1 MKTFTIA
8 DIRSWG
14 PCYDPARHLPED
26 WSGTAIDILRME
38 SIPPKDRLW
47 VVLREGVLDLRTLR
61 LFAIACAR
69 RVQHLMADPRSIT
82 AIDVA
87 ERHVNGLAT
96 DEELEAA
103 ARAAEWAAAA
113 AARAARA
120 AAWAAWA
127 ETRAA
132 RAARAAAWAAR
143 AAADA
148 EAEAAAWAAW
158 AAADAEAEAAARVT
172 RDDERNQQVCILVEM
187 LGEMACAS

>member
-38 SIPPKDRLW
+38 SIPPRDRLW
-47 VVLREGVLDLRTLR
+47 VVLRDEVLDLRTLR

-69 RVQHLMADPRSIT
+69 RAQHLMADPRSVA

-87 ERHVNGLAT
+87 ERHFHGLAT
-96 DEELEAA
+96 DEELAATRAAAWVARAAADAADAAAAWAAWAAEDAADAAA
-103 ARAAEWAAAA
+103 ARAAARAAAAAAEA

-120 AAWAAWA
+120 A
-127 ETRAA
+127 
-132 RAARAAAWAAR
+132 
-143 AAADA
+143 
-148 EAEAAAWAAW
+148 EAAT
-158 AAADAEAEAAARVT
+158 T
-172 RDDERNQQVCILVEM
+172 RDDERNQQVRMLVEM
-187 LGEMACAS
+187 LAEMACAS

>member
-1 MKTFTIA
+1 MSEKVPAGVLMAITPRYRSNDMKTFTIA

-14 PCYDPARHLPED
+14 PCYDPARHLTED

-38 SIPPKDRLW
+38 SIPPRDRLW
-47 VVLREGVLDLRTLR
+47 VVLREEALDLRTLR

-87 ERHVNGLAT
+87 ERHFHGLAT

-103 ARAAEWAAAA
+103 RTAARTAMAGAAAESV
-113 AARAARA
+113 
-120 AAWAAWA
+120 A
-127 ETRAA
+127 E
-132 RAARAAAWAAR
+132 WAAR
-143 AAADA
+143 AAAATVAANA
-148 EAEAAAWAAW
+148 EWAART
-158 AAADAEAEAAARVT
+158 AART
-172 RDDERNQQVCILVEM
+172 ARTARDEERNEQVRILVEM